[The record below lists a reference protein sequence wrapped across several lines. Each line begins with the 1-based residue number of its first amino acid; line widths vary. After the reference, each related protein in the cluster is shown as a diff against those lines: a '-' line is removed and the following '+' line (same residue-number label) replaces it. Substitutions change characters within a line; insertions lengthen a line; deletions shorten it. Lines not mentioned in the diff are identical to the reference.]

1 MENWIREDKKY
12 VTTKAYNHILGCVE
26 NFRCVTVTG
35 GPGVGKTATIR
46 HIALFYAK
54 KGYTIFPVIVPDDVR
69 LYFKPGKRRLF
80 VIDELFGKSSASTNL
95 IDAWEQFNTVIMDAI
110 NDGNYMFIVACR
122 LQIYRDDKFK
132 KLTPFR
138 TCECNMVSPKLRL
151 SKTEKIKIAESHIE
165 NFEILKTPIPDF
177 DFFPLLCRMCAKK
190 SRKGIAKFFANPFTV
205 LQEELDIFFDGGN
218 DSRFKLCALALLV
231 LHNNDLEK
239 CMFTSDTF
247 ESEQI
252 DAICKIFRLPTGS
265 DATYNILTAL
275 RTLDETYVIEEN
287 NVYKTK
293 HEMIFYFI
301 VQYFSE
307 KNVNCE
313 KIIAC
318 LIKYSD
324 LDLIHERFIFN
335 TNMEQRK
342 DNFMVILPDKY
353 VDSYFDRIVT
363 EWSNGNLWSV
373 LDNEKSKFIAHRKK
387 LIQYLQNLEKSKQI
401 QLAKKNVQT
410 ENNESFNPLVWCCY
424 YGYADILKWLASV
437 DVDIN
442 QKVYLKGSWFSP
454 LTIACVRDQT
464 EMIKTCLDLGAEV
477 NTINREEITPIY
489 SACTNNNSIHVE
501 LLLKYNADINIKGHY
516 EVTPLLLACLKNDI
530 KIVYLL
536 LLHNASSVYCFSDR
550 CSTYEE
556 SECLR
561 WLQASCKSF
570 VKKYKNLNTEVTLF
584 EFIQGSSPLHI
595 ACFNEN
601 DKIVEKILN
610 KNPTINIQKKD
621 GATPLFIACELGNKD
636 IVRLLLNKGA
646 DTEIKRKDGASP
658 LSVVTDYEVREMILR
673 NKKETLKVV

>member
-1 MENWIREDKKY
+1 MEN
-12 VTTKAYNHILGCVE
+12 T
-26 NFRCVTVTG
+26 RCVTVTG
-35 GPGVGKTATIR
+35 GPGVGKTTTIR

-138 TCECNMVSPKLRL
+138 TCECNMVSPELRL

-165 NFEILKTPIPDF
+165 NFDILKTPIPDF
-177 DFFPLLCRMCAKK
+177 DFFPLLCRMCGKK
-190 SRKGIAKFFANPFTV
+190 SRMGIAQFFANPFTV

-252 DAICKIFRLPTGS
+252 DDICKIFRLPTGS

-287 NVYKTK
+287 NVYRTK

-307 KNVNCE
+307 KIEDCE

-342 DNFMVILPDKY
+342 DNFMVILPDDY

-363 EWSNGNLWSV
+363 DWSNEKLWSV
-373 LDNEKSKFIAHRKK
+373 LDNEKTKFIAHRKK
-387 LIQYLQNLEKSKQI
+387 LIQYLRNLKKSKQI
-401 QLAKKNVQT
+401 QLANTNVQT
-410 ENNESFNPLVWCCY
+410 EKNESFNPLVWCCY
-424 YGYADILKWLASV
+424 HGYADILKWLASV
-437 DVDIN
+437 EVDIN
-442 QKVYLKGSWFSP
+442 QQVFLFGSLVTP
-454 LTIACVRDQT
+454 LTIACARDQT
-464 EMIKTCLDLGAEV
+464 EMIQTYLNLGAEV
-477 NTINREEITPIY
+477 NTINSADITPIY
-489 SACTNNNSIHVE
+489 SACANNNSMHVK
-501 LLLKYNADINIKGHY
+501 LLLKYNANINLKGHY

-530 KIVYLL
+530 KIVHLL
-536 LLHNASSVYCFSDR
+536 LLHNASTDYCFSNH
-550 CSTYEE
+550 CSSDEE
-556 SECLR
+556 PECLK
-561 WLQASCKSF
+561 WLLATCTNF
-570 VKKYKNLNTEVTLF
+570 VKKYKNLNTEGTLL
-584 EFIQGSSPLHI
+584 EFLQGASPLHI

-601 DKIVEKILN
+601 DKIVEDILK
-610 KNPTINIQKKD
+610 KNPKINIQKND
-621 GATPLFIACELGNKD
+621 GATPLFIACEMGNKD
-636 IVRLLLNKGA
+636 IVSLLLNKGA

-658 LSVVTDYEVREMILR
+658 LSVVKNYGVRKVILR
-673 NKKETLKVV
+673 SLRNSKDYN